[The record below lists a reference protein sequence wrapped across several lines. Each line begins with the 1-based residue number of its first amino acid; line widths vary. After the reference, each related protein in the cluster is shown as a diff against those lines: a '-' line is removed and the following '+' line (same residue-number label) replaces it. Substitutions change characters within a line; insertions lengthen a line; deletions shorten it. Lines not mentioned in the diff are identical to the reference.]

1 MIKEAISKGV
11 AGEDLTRDE
20 TAAVMNEVMSGKA
33 TDAQIAAF
41 LVALRLKGETVE
53 EIVGSA
59 QVMRQKV
66 TPIRTKQEVIVDTC
80 GTGGDGYG
88 TFNISTVAAFV
99 AAGAGS
105 CVAKHGNRS
114 VSSNCGS
121 ADVMESL
128 GINIEIPPERVE
140 RCLDEAGIGFLFAPL
155 LHGAMKYAIGPR
167 RQIGIR
173 TIFNV
178 LGPLTNPA
186 GARRQLIG
194 VYDAGL
200 TEVIADVLRSLGS
213 EYAFVVH
220 GNDGLDEITLTG
232 PTRVSELAEGEI
244 RTYQLE
250 PEELGL
256 SKAELKDLLG
266 GSAEDNAEI
275 ILSILGGSK
284 GPKRDIVLLNAG
296 VAIVAAGEAETIAE
310 GIGIAAESID
320 SGRALQKLEQLRRLS
335 NLQTMINLYPQEL
348 NTEKH

>member
-1 MIKEAISKGV
+1 MIKEAISRVV
-11 AGEDLTRDE
+11 AGEDLARE
-20 TAAVMNEVMSGKA
+20 EAAAVMDEVMSGRA

-41 LVALRLKGETVE
+41 LVALRLKGETAE

-66 TPIRTKQEVIVDTC
+66 TPIRTKQKVVVDTC

-88 TFNISTVAAFV
+88 TFNISTAAAFV
-99 AAGAGS
+99 AAGAGVY
-105 CVAKHGNRS
+105 VAKHGNRS
-114 VSSNCGS
+114 VSSHCGS
-121 ADVMESL
+121 ADVMEAL
-128 GINIEIPPERVE
+128 GINIEISPERME

-173 TIFNV
+173 TIFNI

-186 GARRQLIG
+186 GAKRQLIG

-220 GNDGLDEITLTG
+220 GSDGLDEITLTG
-232 PTRVSELAEGEI
+232 PTKVSELAKGEI
-244 RTYQLE
+244 RTYLVE
-250 PEELGL
+250 PEEFGL

-266 GSAEDNAEI
+266 GSVEENAEI
-275 ILSILGGSK
+275 ILSILGGRR
-284 GPKRDIVLLNAG
+284 GPKRDVVLLNAG
-296 VAIVAAGEAETIAE
+296 TTIVAAGGAETIAE
-310 GIGIAAESID
+310 GIEIAAESID
-320 SGRALQKLEQLRRLS
+320 SGRALEKLEQLRRLS
-335 NLQTMINLYPQEL
+335 NL
-348 NTEKH
+348 